1 MSFWSSLY
9 APAGTPPAVIETLQA
24 AVSVAVREPA
34 VADRLLELGIDPVG
48 SSPQALAD
56 TMAREIPMYA
66 AAAKAA
72 NLAPVQ

>member
-48 SSPQALAD
+48 SSPQALAAP
-56 TMAREIPMYA
+56 MAREIPMYA